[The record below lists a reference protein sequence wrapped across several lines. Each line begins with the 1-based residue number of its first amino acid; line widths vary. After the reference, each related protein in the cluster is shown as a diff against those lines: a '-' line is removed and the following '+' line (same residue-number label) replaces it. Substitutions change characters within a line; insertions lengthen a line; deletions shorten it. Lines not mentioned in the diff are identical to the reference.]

1 MMFRG
6 DPAPF
11 IMELPQY
18 HVPFWKN
25 IILHVW
31 ERTRSYAIKAG
42 TVILASTV
50 LLWIL
55 MNFTPS
61 FKFISFVDDSE
72 NSILSAIGST
82 IAPIF
87 APIGFGTWEGTVAT
101 FTGLIAKE
109 NVVSTMGMIAKMGEI
124 DPEQAAE
131 NAEFVAVA
139 AKMFSHGA
147 VGAFS
152 FMLFNLFCVPCFA
165 AVGAIK
171 REMNDPKWT
180 LFALGYQTLFA
191 YVVAFITYQIGIV
204 LFAGVSFG
212 VGTIIAIILILISL
226 YLLLRSYKEDDGH
239 RVTNLSEVSKSI

>member
-1 MMFRG
+1 
-6 DPAPF
+6 
-11 IMELPQY
+11 
-18 HVPFWKN
+18 
-25 IILHVW
+25 
-31 ERTRSYAIKAG
+31 
-42 TVILASTV
+42 
-50 LLWIL
+50 
-55 MNFTPS
+55 
-61 FKFISFVDDSE
+61 
-72 NSILSAIGST
+72 
-82 IAPIF
+82 
-87 APIGFGTWEGTVAT
+87 
-101 FTGLIAKE
+101 
-109 NVVSTMGMIAKMGEI
+109 MGMIAKMGEI
-124 DPEQAAE
+124 DPEQATE

-139 AKMFSHGA
+139 AKMFSNGA

-212 VGTIIAIILILISL
+212 VGTIIAIILVLISL
-226 YLLLRSYKEDDGH
+226 YLLLRSYKVDDGH